1 MPRHDPLPRAIAT
14 GPFSVR
20 EGFDAGATKKRLR
33 GADLARPFHGIRTLK
48 QATAPDAA
56 RAHDYDN
63 DALDLIIRRCSEY
76 APLLRE
82 GQHFSHL
89 TAAVLWRIPL
99 PGHVAE
105 SDPLHVTSTT
115 PRNAPRGA
123 GIVGH
128 RAPPVAIH
136 TRFGFPVSSPE
147 NTWLA
152 LASVGT
158 PVDELIVA
166 GDALVLDP
174 AQLDPRDIRPYT
186 TIDRLATALAHYVG
200 RGKRA
205 AVEAIRQVRQGAE
218 SRQETRLR
226 LLVVRAGFPEP
237 VLQAQILDAAGRPIG
252 RGDLYYPEF
261 RTILEYDGQH
271 HRTNDRQYESDLAR
285 VERFTR
291 SDYEYVRVTK
301 SRMQSPRVV
310 ISLLD
315 NALRV
320 RGWTG

>member
-1 MPRHDPLPRAIAT
+1 MPRHDPLPRALAS

-33 GADLARPFHGIRTLK
+33 GADLVSPFHGIRTL
-48 QATAPDAA
+48 ASASTTAPD
-56 RAHDYDN
+56 
-63 DALDLIIRRCSEY
+63 DALSLTIRRCSEY

-82 GQHFSHL
+82 GQYFSHL

-99 PGHVAE
+99 PGYVTEA
-105 SDPLHVTSTT
+105 DPLHVTSTT

-128 RAPPVAIH
+128 RAPPAAIH
-136 TRFGFPVSSPE
+136 SRFGFPVSSPE
-147 NTWLA
+147 DTWLA
-152 LASVGT
+152 LASAGT

-174 AQLDPRDIRPYT
+174 AQLDPRDIRPYS
-186 TIDRLATALAHYVG
+186 TIDRLAAALAQYSG

-205 AVEAIRQVRQGAE
+205 AVEAVRLVRQGAE

-252 RGDLYYPEF
+252 RADMYYPEF
-261 RTILEYDGQH
+261 RTILEYDGQQ
-271 HRTNDRQYESDLAR
+271 HRTDDRQYESDLAR

-291 SDYEYVRVTK
+291 ADYEYVRVTRNRIR
-301 SRMQSPRVV
+301 SQNLV

-315 NALRV
+315 RALRS